1 MSKLLLA
8 LALHG
13 ACAFVRPAAPD
24 GPMTAARATTKDA
37 LAAGYQPTEGVN
49 AAVDTN
55 NKGDA
60 WVNQMSRPRRN
71 RKSAGVRSMVRE
83 TFLTPANLMQPIFIH
98 EDSDEVVPIAS
109 MPGQS
114 RHTLASMVEQVKKG
128 MALGVKSFILF
139 PKVPAAGAYVERGQ
153 RRRRRGGDVAS
164 PRTPRRGAGNFGSRD
179 PRPRRG

>member
-1 MSKLLLA
+1 
-8 LALHG
+8 
-13 ACAFVRPAAPD
+13 
-24 GPMTAARATTKDA
+24 
-37 LAAGYQPTEGVN
+37 
-49 AAVDTN
+49 
-55 NKGDA
+55 
-60 WVNQMSRPRRN
+60 
-71 RKSAGVRSMVRE
+71 MVRE

-153 RRRRRGGDVAS
+153 RRRRGGDVAS
-164 PRTPRRGAGNFGSRD
+164 PWRAAAP